1 METGLAFAYSD
12 NSLLR
17 ARIEEEETEA
27 PALIKLA
34 NGDLLDIDS
43 GALGLGSFISDSS
56 MLFSMEGG
64 AGLIV

>member
-1 METGLAFAYSD
+1 LETGLAFAYSD
-12 NSLLR
+12 NSRLR
-17 ARIEEEETEA
+17 DRIEEEETEA